1 MTNPFILNFLQ
12 HWECCCIHFQAI
24 IVSVNL
30 QRHRDKDN
38 KIQLI
43 IMDIIQSYYT
53 LSNKNNGVEQMFLFH
68 FGLSRLINKHSL
80 ISNKNLLVS

>member
-1 MTNPFILNFLQ
+1 MY
-12 HWECCCIHFQAI
+12 
-24 IVSVNL
+24 
-30 QRHRDKDN
+30 RHHDKDN

-68 FGLSRLINKHSL
+68 IGLSRLINKHSL
-80 ISNKNLLVS
+80 ISHKNLLVS